1 MDGADEHDG
10 GVLVATGAEED
21 DADNNPEQNVETPNN
36 DNFSSQSSFLSSS
49 SSNSGN
55 RLISDFASF
64 DENEYDCIKYMLT
77 NSRSLSPKVLSL
89 VAYFEELELGLALIT
104 ESWLADGSRLDQ
116 DIAELEH
123 GTDMSVLYKNR
134 PLKPNSRRR
143 TSGGVALV
151 YNKIKCQFKEV
162 RLKNNRFEMICAREL
177 LMDWTEKSLLLDLYM
192 EPRMKVGTVEEIKSL
207 LMDFILQE
215 KAASND
221 PVFLIGGD
229 MNKKDIVGAFDNYVD
244 IIEVDH
250 GPTRNGEK
258 LDKTYTN
265 FAADITTSKIYPPLQ
280 TELGLPSDHSC
291 AVSRFLY
298 KSRRRFTWT
307 KIKLRKKTKEGN
319 DMFGHLLE
327 EEDWTK
333 LYQGDTCPSSMVDKL
348 HAKFGEWMNVCYP
361 FKTLRRRSNE
371 HPWIT
376 NYIRKKIRMKM
387 RVFKREGRSR
397 KWIDKEVKML
407 IRRSKQEYVG
417 KAVQKCKDTG
427 SNSTYYRV
435 VKELNTKRI

>member
-1 MDGADEHDG
+1 
-10 GVLVATGAEED
+10 
-21 DADNNPEQNVETPNN
+21 
-36 DNFSSQSSFLSSS
+36 
-49 SSNSGN
+49 
-55 RLISDFASF
+55 
-64 DENEYDCIKYMLT
+64 
-77 NSRSLSPKVLSL
+77 
-89 VAYFEELELGLALIT
+89 
-104 ESWLADGSRLDQ
+104 
-116 DIAELEH
+116 
-123 GTDMSVLYKNR
+123 
-134 PLKPNSRRR
+134 
-143 TSGGVALV
+143 
-151 YNKIKCQFKEV
+151 
-162 RLKNNRFEMICAREL
+162 
-177 LMDWTEKSLLLDLYM
+177 M

-333 LYQGDTCPSSMVDKL
+333 LYQGDTCPSAMVDKL

-417 KAVQKCKDTG
+417 KAVHKCKDTG

-435 VKELNTKRI
+435 VKELNTRPWAVGHVYPGEEDNEVAEHVIQYFGADDDDRSVLSFPFPLLSLDSDVFLILICPLPMSLTVWLPTLHHSIANFSCETILHNG